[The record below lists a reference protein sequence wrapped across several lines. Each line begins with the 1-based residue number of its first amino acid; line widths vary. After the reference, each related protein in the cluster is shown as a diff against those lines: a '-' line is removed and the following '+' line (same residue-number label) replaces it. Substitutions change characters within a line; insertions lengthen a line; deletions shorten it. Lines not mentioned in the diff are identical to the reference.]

1 MEPLLLGVDVGTS
14 AVKAALFD
22 LNGRLEAS
30 AQVEYPTHHLRPG
43 WVEQQPDD
51 WWRACCQ
58 AVRQA
63 LAAVAH
69 GAERVVG
76 VGVSAQAPTLI
87 AVDRDGVPLRPA
99 LIWMD
104 RRAEAE
110 VQALCEQVGADEIY
124 RITGNRPDPY
134 YLAAKLLWFG
144 KHEPRLMARTAQF
157 LQITGFINHRLTG
170 AFAVDHVHAALLQ
183 LREHDT
189 GRWSGVICDACGL
202 DPAQLPPV
210 RLGHEVVG
218 EVTAQAAEVTGLRPG
233 TPVMAGTVD
242 GAAAALEAG
251 VAQAGIAAE
260 MTGTSTVVMIPN
272 SDGITEPSLISMPHA
287 IPPVHLLVGA
297 MVSSGASLKWYRDQ
311 FGLVEQQAA
320 HLLHADVYDLLTRQA
335 AQAPPGSDG
344 LIFLPYMMGE
354 RSPLWHTQARGVL
367 FGLSLATT
375 RAATIRAI
383 LEGTAFALRHNL
395 EVASQAGAPVR
406 EVRSVGGGA
415 RSALWNQIKADVLGL
430 PILLPEASVG
440 APFGDAML
448 VAMGLGYYPDLMS
461 TLTRIVQI
469 KTVYEPRSEC
479 RGLYDELY
487 GIFRDLYVHLRGDF
501 DRVARWRAANDAIH
515 PA

>member
-22 LNGRLEAS
+22 LNGVLEA
-30 AQVEYPTHHLRPG
+30 AAHVEYPTHYLRPD
-43 WVEQQPDD
+43 WVEQQPED
-51 WWRACCQ
+51 WWRACCG
-58 AVRQA
+58 AIRQA
-63 LAAVAH
+63 LAAVED

-110 VQALCEQVGADEIY
+110 VRELCDRVGAEEIY

-144 KHEPRLMARTAQF
+144 KHEPELMRRTAQF

-170 AFAVDHVHAALLQ
+170 TFAVDDVHAALLQ
-183 LREHDT
+183 LRERET
-189 GRWSGVICDACGL
+189 GRWSDVICEACRV
-202 DPAQLPPV
+202 DPAQLPSV
-210 RLGHEVVG
+210 QLGHEVQG
-218 EVTAQAAEVTGLRPG
+218 EVTAQAAEFTGLRPG
-233 TPVMAGTVD
+233 TPVMVGTVD

-251 VAQAGIAAE
+251 VAQPGIAAE
-260 MTGTSTVVMIPN
+260 MTGTSTVVMIPHTG
-272 SDGITEPSLISMPHA
+272 GISESSLIAMPHA
-287 IPPVHLLVGA
+287 IPSVHLLVGA

-335 AQAPPGSDG
+335 EQAPPGSDG
-344 LIFLPYMMGE
+344 VIFLPYMMGE
-354 RSPLWHTQARGVL
+354 RSPLWHTNARGVL

-375 RAATIRAI
+375 RSATIRAV

-395 EVASQAGAPVR
+395 EMASQAGAQVR
-406 EVRSVGGGA
+406 EIRSVGGGA

-430 PILLPEASVG
+430 PIMLPEASAG

-448 VAMGLGYYPDLMS
+448 VALGLGYFPDLLS
-461 TLTRIVQI
+461 RLSQIVQI
-469 KTVYEPRSEC
+469 KTVYEPRSEYQ
-479 RGLYDELY
+479 GLYDELY
-487 GIFRDLYVHLRGDF
+487 GIFRDLYVHVRGDF
-501 DRVARWRAANDAIH
+501 DRVADWRTSHETVN
-515 PA
+515 PR